1 MPSAFSWLMLVPSS
15 LRLPAP
21 VNQALGPVFP
31 HFYRESKD
39 MKLSATL
46 GLTAMLSAIS
56 FHACGQQAIADG
68 NRAFLAGDC
77 ATAVR
82 LLDPA
87 AKHASPEAQKIVG
100 DMYALGRCKPRDA
113 QKSYELYLKAAE
125 AGLPLAQYNI
135 AVALDRGDGI
145 QPNLAQAV
153 MWYQRA
159 ANAGNAEAQSNLAVL
174 YLTGRGVER
183 NEFRGFQLT
192 EAAAAQGYAP
202 AQDNLARIYRE
213 GIGRTQNLQTAFE
226 WQVKSAQKGHP
237 QALLNL
243 GATYEYGV
251 GVQQSAA
258 LAYIMYRLAD
268 KMGVTKAKEGLTRL
282 SIKLSEPQISKAE
295 RIISRWRVGMPL
307 PNTMP
312 TQ

>member
-1 MPSAFSWLMLVPSS
+1 MAFVGA
-15 LRLPAP
+15 LRTCGAP
-21 VNQALGPVFP
+21 VPLTWVLGAAFQHV
-31 HFYRESKD
+31 YSASTD
-39 MKLSATL
+39 MKLSVLL
-46 GLTAMLSAIS
+46 GLTAMLSAIP
-56 FHACGQQAIADG
+56 FHACGQQAVSDG

-87 AKHASPEAQKIVG
+87 VKHESPEAQKIVG

-135 AVALDRGDGI
+135 AVALDRGEGT
-145 QPNLAQAV
+145 QPDLAQAV
-153 MWYQRA
+153 KWYQRA

-183 NEFRGFQLT
+183 NELRGFQLT

-213 GIGRTQNLQTAFE
+213 GIGRTQHLETAFE
-226 WQVKSAQKGHP
+226 WQAKSAQKGHP
-237 QALLNL
+237 PALLNL

-251 GVQQSAA
+251 GVKQSAA
-258 LAYIMYRLAD
+258 LAYVMYRLAE
-268 KMGVTKAKEGLTRL
+268 KMGVAKAKEGLARL
-282 SIKLSEPQISKAE
+282 SIKLSEPQIAQAE
-295 RIISRWRVGMPL
+295 RLISRWRVGMPL
-307 PNTMP
+307 PNTMAP
-312 TQ
+312 Q